1 MGVGVRAWGMC
12 MCMCMSMCMCM
23 CMGMC
28 MGVCVARA
36 AAGHGRAWLWMA
48 ALLLRWHAHIGGRE
62 RERGWRAHGAH
73 RHTFEAECAAER
85 VRKSVQQS
93 TWWE

>member
-1 MGVGVRAWGMC
+1 MC
-12 MCMCMSMCMCM
+12 MWHVHVHVHV
-23 CMGMC
+23 C

-36 AAGHGRAWLWMA
+36 AAGHGRAWLRYDCA
-48 ALLLRWHAHIGGRE
+48 GVPTSEAE
-62 RERGWRAHGAH
+62 REERVWRAHGAH

-93 TWWE
+93 TWLE